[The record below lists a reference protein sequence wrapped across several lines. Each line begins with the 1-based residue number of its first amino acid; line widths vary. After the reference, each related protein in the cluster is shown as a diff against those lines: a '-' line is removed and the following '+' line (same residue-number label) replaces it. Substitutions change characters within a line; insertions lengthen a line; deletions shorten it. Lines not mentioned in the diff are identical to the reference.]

1 MMVTELKQ
9 TAKNLYETDY
19 NLWVKETAT
28 LLEARSFN
36 GLDLEN
42 LIEEIL
48 DLSERKK
55 RKLESLLT
63 RLWEHLLKLKYWQ
76 SEKDYNENH
85 WKREVRNF
93 RKQINKEFQVSPSLH
108 NYLQEIFQECYQDA
122 KELVSDISG
131 LSLAIFPVCPFIS
144 LEETLKE
151 DWLP

>member
-1 MMVTELKQ
+1 MVTELKK

-19 NLWVKETAT
+19 NLWVKETAI
-28 LLEARSFN
+28 LLETRSFN
-36 GLDLEN
+36 RLDLEN

-76 SEKDYNENH
+76 SEKDYNQNH

-93 RKQINKEFQVSPSLH
+93 RKQIKKELRVSPSLH

-122 KELVSDISG
+122 RELVSDISG

>member
-1 MMVTELKQ
+1 MVTELKQ